1 MKILEKISDIK
12 KQVAHAKRIG
22 QKITFVPTMGA
33 LHAGHLSLIKQAR
46 EIADIVIVSIFVNKA
61 QFNDLGD
68 YKNYPKVVERDL
80 EKLINLDVDF
90 VFLPTEKEIYGDDFA
105 FKVEVTKFAD
115 SLCGGTRPGHFD
127 GVALVVAKLFNIVKP
142 DAAIFG
148 EKDFQQLLIIKK
160 LVRDFNFDVEILAHE
175 TVREKSGLAMS
186 SRNSRLSDE
195 AKETAAN
202 IYKILKE
209 IKNEINA
216 GKNIENI
223 LKISAEKL
231 LEIGFEKID
240 YLEIRD
246 EESLELI
253 HDAANTKNARIFI
266 AAFLNN
272 IRLIDNLKL

>member
-1 MKILEKISDIK
+1 MKILEKVSDIK
-12 KQVAHAKRIG
+12 KEVAHAKRLG
-22 QKITFVPTMGA
+22 NKIAFVPTMGA

-61 QFNDLGD
+61 QFNDLND
-68 YKNYPKVVERDL
+68 YKNYPKIVERDL

-90 VFLPTEKEIYGDDFA
+90 VFLPNDNEIYGDDFA
-105 FKVEVTKFAD
+105 FKIEVTKFAD
-115 SLCGGTRPGHFD
+115 SLCGASRPGHFD
-127 GVALVVAKLFNIVKP
+127 GVALVVTKLFNIVKP
-142 DAAIFG
+142 DLAIFG

-160 LVRDFNFDVEILAHE
+160 LVRDFNFDVEILSHE
-175 TVREKSGLAMS
+175 IIREKSGLAMS

-195 AKETAAN
+195 GKEIAAN

-253 HDAANTKNARIFI
+253 HDATNTKNARIFI
-266 AAFLNN
+266 ALFLNN